1 MTCMCVTQWVIADQA
16 CLMYSMVTVALY
28 DTLGAQAV
36 AYVVN
41 LCELISRY
49 SVSSLSSLKS
59 YFATVTLGCFAKNI
73 IVS

>member
-36 AYVVN
+36 AYVIN
-41 LCELISRY
+41 LCELPSYY
-49 SVSSLSSLKS
+49 SISSLFSLKS
-59 YFATVTLGCFAKNI
+59 YFATVTRDCFAKNI